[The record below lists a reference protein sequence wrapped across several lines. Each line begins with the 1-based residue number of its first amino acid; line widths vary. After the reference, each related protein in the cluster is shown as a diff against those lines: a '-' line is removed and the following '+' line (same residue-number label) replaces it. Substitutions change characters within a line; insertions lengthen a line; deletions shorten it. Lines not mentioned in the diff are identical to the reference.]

1 MGVEFEGDV
10 ELKGVDGTTGG
21 TIGEHFGLHIG
32 IGFGIGTGFGV
43 QAGRALPLHVTQQ
56 FWVIR
61 LFLNNHDASK
71 NAPKNIPGTKRTALL
86 IASPRR

>member
-1 MGVEFEGDV
+1 MGVEFEEGV
-10 ELKGVDGTTGG
+10 E
-21 TIGEHFGLHIG
+21 GEHFGLHIG
-32 IGFGIGTGFGV
+32 TGVGVGVGVGFGV
-43 QAGRALPLHVTQQ
+43 HAGGALPLHVTQQ

-61 LFLNNHDASK
+61 LFRNNHDASK